1 MIKLRITLESKQD
14 VIRELV
20 LDSELNLEQL
30 HQEIIKHFNLNEFE
44 MASFYIAD
52 TNLDLGQE
60 IPLFD
65 TSEKGNEVITMNQ
78 MIISSVLHSPESQL
92 IYVYDFLNMWRFHIQ
107 FVEEN
112 EGLESGCDLTVGEMP
127 KEAPEI
133 KFKEEKGKKEFDPY
147 GDAFEDFDE
156 FNDYEY

>member
-1 MIKLRITLESKQD
+1 
-14 VIRELV
+14 
-20 LDSELNLEQL
+20 
-30 HQEIIKHFNLNEFE
+30 

-52 TNLDLGQE
+52 ANLDLGQE

-112 EGLESGCDLTVGEMP
+112 EEIESGCFLSVGEMP

-133 KFKEEKGKKEFDPY
+133 KFEKEEQRPALLDSCHAYASDSGVVKKRYPKFYKGTD
-147 GDAFEDFDE
+147 
-156 FNDYEY
+156 N

>member
-14 VIRELV
+14 VIREIAI
-20 LDSELNLEQL
+20 DSELNLEQL
-30 HQEIIKHFNLNEFE
+30 HQEIIKHFKLDEFE

-52 TNLDLGQE
+52 VNLDLGQE

-65 TSEKGNEVITMNQ
+65 TSEKGNELITMNQ
-78 MIISSVLHSPESQL
+78 MIVSSVLHSPESQL

-112 EGLESGCDLTVGEMP
+112 EEIESGCFLSVGEMP
-127 KEAPEI
+127 EEAPEI
-133 KFKEEKGKKEFDPY
+133 KFEEEKQEKEFDPY
-147 GDAFEDFDE
+147 GDAFDGFDE

>member
-14 VIRELV
+14 VIREIAI
-20 LDSELNLEQL
+20 DSELNLEQL
-30 HQEIIKHFNLNEFE
+30 HTEIIKHFKLNEFE

-65 TSEKGNEVITMNQ
+65 TSEKGNELITMNQ
-78 MIISSVLHSPESQL
+78 MIVSSVLHSPESQL

-112 EGLESGCDLTVGEMP
+112 EEIESGCVLSVGEMP

-133 KFKEEKGKKEFDPY
+133 KFEEEKQEKEFDPY
-147 GDAFEDFDE
+147 GDAFDGSDE

>member
-1 MIKLRITLESKQD
+1 MIKLRITLESKLN
-14 VIRELV
+14 VIREIAINN
-20 LDSELNLEQL
+20 ELNLEQL
-30 HQEIIKHFNLNEFE
+30 HQEIIKHFKLDEFE

-52 TNLDLGQE
+52 ANLDLGQE

-65 TSEKGNEVITMNQ
+65 TSEKGKEIITMNQ
-78 MIISSVLHSPESQL
+78 IIVSSVLHSPQSQL

-107 FVEEN
+107 YVEGN
-112 EGLESGCDLTVGEMP
+112 EKLESGCVLSVGEMP

-133 KFKEEKGKKEFDPY
+133 KFEEKEFDPF
-147 GDAFEDFDE
+147 GEAFDGFDE

>member
-14 VIRELV
+14 VIREIV
-20 LDSELNLEQL
+20 IDSELNLEQL
-30 HQEIIKHFNLNEFE
+30 HMEIIKHFKLDAFE

-52 TNLDLGQE
+52 VNLDLGQE

-65 TSEKGNEVITMNQ
+65 TSDKENKLITMNQ
-78 MIISSVLHSPESQL
+78 MIVSSVLHSPESQL
-92 IYVYDFLNMWRFHIQ
+92 IYVYDFLNMWRFHVL

-112 EGLESGCDLTVGEMP
+112 EKLESGCVLSVGEIP

-133 KFKEEKGKKEFDPY
+133 KFETEVEEKEFDPF
-147 GDAFEDFDE
+147 GEAFDGFEK

>member
-14 VIRELV
+14 VIREIAI
-20 LDSELNLEQL
+20 DSELNLEQL
-30 HQEIIKHFNLNEFE
+30 HQEIIKHFKLDEFE

-52 TNLDLGQE
+52 VDLDLGQE

-65 TSEKGNEVITMNQ
+65 TSEKGNELITMDQ

-92 IYVYDFLNMWRFHIQ
+92 IYVYDFLNMWRFHVQ

-112 EGLESGCDLTVGEMP
+112 EEIESGCFLSVGEMP

-133 KFKEEKGKKEFDPY
+133 KFEEKKKEKEFDPY
-147 GDAFEDFDE
+147 GNAFDGSEE

>member
-14 VIRELV
+14 VIREIAIN
-20 LDSELNLEQL
+20 SELNLEQL
-30 HQEIIKHFNLNEFE
+30 HQEIIKHFRLDEFE

-52 TNLDLGQE
+52 VNLDLGQE

-65 TSEKGNEVITMNQ
+65 TSEKGNELITMNQ
-78 MIISSVLHSPESQL
+78 MIVSSVLHSPESQL
-92 IYVYDFLNMWRFHIQ
+92 IYVYDFLNMWRFHVQ

-112 EGLESGCDLTVGEMP
+112 EKLESGCVLSVGEMP

-133 KFKEEKGKKEFDPY
+133 KFEEEKQEKEFDPF
-147 GDAFEDFDE
+147 GEAFDDFDE
-156 FNDYEY
+156 FNDYEH